1 MKETRAAIR
10 LFTGIL
16 LSLVLLTG
24 FVYVAR
30 VQANRVRWLNRAQN
44 TRIQDARKTT
54 LQGTIFD
61 SAFTVLAESPE
72 PGVRR
77 YIQDK
82 SIRLA
87 LSHTLGD
94 QKGMSE
100 TGVEN
105 RHATTLLG
113 MTDLTGTDRTLQTLR
128 GDAVAGCDIVLTLNA
143 EMCAYMASQFPSG
156 SRGACAVINYRTG
169 AILGKVSLPGYDP
182 AAMDQGAQDTAYYD
196 RVLQYRY
203 APGST
208 YKIVTLTAAL
218 KNLPGVES
226 EMFDCQGVWSFA
238 DRVLQC
244 AGGTAH
250 GSLDLKSA
258 FSQSCNITF
267 ASLAYRMGAEAMKAA
282 SEDFGVNVQ
291 FAFDDIVLYES
302 HCLNS
307 SLAAGEVIQA
317 GFGQGKTEL
326 TPLHMAMIAGAIANE
341 GVMMEPKLIREVR
354 RHAGGT
360 VSSMQPA
367 QWRTVTDA
375 DTARTVA
382 RYMYAAVHDRLST
395 GKNADISGY
404 TAGYVCGKTGS
415 AEVSS
420 DKTKAT
426 NAWYVGFLYGD
437 EEHPYA
443 IAVVVEG
450 GGSGGQTA
458 APIASRVLKK
468 AIQMDLY

>member
-1 MKETRAAIR
+1 MKETRSAIR
-10 LFTGIL
+10 LVFFIL

-30 VQANRVRWLNRAQN
+30 VQVNRVRWLNRAQN

-54 LQGTIFD
+54 VQGTIYD
-61 SAFTVLAESPE
+61 SAMTVLAESPQ

-77 YIQDK
+77 YIQGK
-82 SIRLA
+82 STRLA
-87 LSHTLGD
+87 LSHTIGD

-113 MTDLTGTDRTLQTLR
+113 MTDLTGTDRTLQALR
-128 GDAVAGCDIVLTLNA
+128 GDTTAGCDIVLTVNA
-143 EMCAYMASQFPSG
+143 ELCAYMASQFPAG
-156 SRGACAVINYRTG
+156 SRGACAVINYKTG

-182 AAMDQGAQDTAYYD
+182 ANMELTAQDTAYYD

-218 KNLPGVES
+218 KNLPGIES
-226 EMFDCQGVWSFA
+226 ETFNCQGMWAFA

-244 AGGTAH
+244 AGGSAH
-250 GSLDLKSA
+250 GTLSLKEA
-258 FSQSCNITF
+258 FAQSCNITF
-267 ASLAYRMGAEAMKAA
+267 ATLAYRMGAEAMKST
-282 SEDFGVNVQ
+282 SEDFGVNVP
-291 FAFDDIVLYES
+291 FSFDDIVLYDS

-307 SLAAGEVIQA
+307 STAAGEVIQA
-317 GFGQGKTEL
+317 GFGQGATEL
-326 TPLHMAMIAGAIANE
+326 TPLHMAMIAGAVAND

-354 RHAGGT
+354 RHAGG
-360 VSSMQPA
+360 VISSIQPD

-382 RYMYAAVHDRLST
+382 KYMYAAVHDPLST
-395 GKNADISGY
+395 GRNAGISGY

-415 AEVSS
+415 AETSS

-437 EEHPYA
+437 EDHPYA
-443 IAVVVEG
+443 IAVVVEK

-468 AIQMDLY
+468 AIQMNLY